1 MTIDTIFMCF
11 CEDCDHNDG
20 IEKPYFMSTGL
31 MVSENLHNIS
41 RASNYREYG
50 NLNFSEFLGRDNYCL
65 TAFSFV
71 GIRWKQLK
79 GSRSHEE
86 KEVCR
91 QKPGRASWKG
101 RNGKLCDNSR
111 CCLME
116 IRMNDVILFR
126 TFLRICFEYGINMS
140 HFQHLNFFQHQIC
153 QYRL

>member
-50 NLNFSEFLGRDNYCL
+50 NLFYGRDNDCF

-71 GIRWKQLK
+71 GIR
-79 GSRSHEE
+79 
-86 KEVCR
+86 
-91 QKPGRASWKG
+91 
-101 RNGKLCDNSR
+101 
-111 CCLME
+111 
-116 IRMNDVILFR
+116 
-126 TFLRICFEYGINMS
+126 
-140 HFQHLNFFQHQIC
+140 
-153 QYRL
+153 